1 MNHPPVDRKALAR
14 AYRES
19 RRPMGVYCVRN
30 RLLAEGRGSYSRRP
44 IERQS

>member
-1 MNHPPVDRKALAR
+1 MNQPPVDRKALAR

-30 RLLAEGRGSYSRRP
+30 RMLAEGHGSYSTRP
-44 IERQS
+44 IERHS